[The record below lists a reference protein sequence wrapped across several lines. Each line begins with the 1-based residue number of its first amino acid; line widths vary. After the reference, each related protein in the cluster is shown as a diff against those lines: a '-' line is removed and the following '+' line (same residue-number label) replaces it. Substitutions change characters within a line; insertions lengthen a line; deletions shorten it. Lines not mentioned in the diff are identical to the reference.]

1 MALGNT
7 NQSTG
12 NLYILKFTTKDK
24 DKKSVPAHFT
34 VSKKGT
40 DGKYAIVDTVTRV
53 SGNLYKVDVKEQD
66 FRGDKYK
73 TVSVYLKD
81 GEEAYL
87 LDFRFTLPTRSLF
100 NSMAS
105 LDSFDNLAVTAYDGK
120 NGYPALGL
128 WQGDKMVK
136 WKYKLDELPAPETVR
151 FKGKD
156 MNDYSKVDEFFEKEL
171 QTISAKVGGNKKPA
185 GGKKTTTPAPV
196 TQENLDE
203 DVPF

>member
-12 NLYILKFTTKDK
+12 NLFILKFTTKDK
-24 DKKSVPAHFT
+24 DKKAVPAHFT

-40 DGKYAIVDTVTRV
+40 DGKYGVVDSVTRV
-53 SGNLYKVDVKEQD
+53 SGNLYKVDIKEQD

-73 TVSVYLKD
+73 TVALYLKD

-87 LDFRFTLPTRSLF
+87 LDFRFTLPSRSLF

-105 LDSFDNLAVTAYDGK
+105 LESYDNLAVTAYDGK
-120 NGYPALGL
+120 NGYPAIGL

-136 WKYKLDELPAPETVR
+136 WKYKLDELPAPETVK
-151 FKGKD
+151 FKGKE
-156 MNDYSKVDEFFEKEL
+156 MNDYTKVDEFFEKEL
-171 QTISAKVGGNKKPA
+171 NLIAAKLGGNKKS
-185 GGKKTTTPAPV
+185 GKAASKPAPESD
-196 TQENLDE
+196 QNSE
-203 DVPF
+203 DIPF